1 MALFFFRPIFK
12 SAKLKLQKP
21 LTADIVGV
29 PLPDID
35 SSEALEKAR
44 EAAELSEQL
53 AQQAK
58 DAANLAETCAESAA
72 EFSAQVLTEAE
83 KAVPYISVS
92 TIETEYAKGN
102 ATEANSTII
111 EKVLVA
117 EILLLEGE
125 NSLYKNLKTGLWAAL
140 NNANQAVRAT
150 YAATSPANAQI
161 EARKASDEV
170 RQFDTHFPLINVS
183 RYNREAFMW
192 DLENK
197 AKDVNTTIQEQIR
210 TATSHFDEAQNANQR
225 AAGELSSAESILADA
240 ENKLALAEE
249 QRAIAS
255 SAVEEAKTQVLIAQ
269 LALEASDNDA
279 AVEIYVQSA
288 IDALENA
295 EKFADEAQTNV
306 ANAEVEVEIAKQHL
320 ELIEDA
326 LVDAEKA
333 TTDAENILSAAG
345 LNLNAQSE
353 LVSNFSAGI
362 PVIIAE
368 MSQEI
373 VNLTTEISSARN
385 SAFRAQE
392 HAAAMALET
401 TQTTSTSTVPQL
413 EFENGDTTTTT
424 TTTTTVPPSAAPG
437 PTGFRVD
444 HTYLLTAVNVSWEAS
459 LTTTDSGV
467 SSLEVWTVESPSS
480 CSATSKC
487 PVSTF
492 VVNTAGFFIIDGMTQ
507 GQGMWKNYLAFNYL
521 SPGSNV
527 LPKILPFCCKS
538 GGGGG
543 GGNLP
548 MGVNWCKSVGVFC
561 SEAVKWCKSWAAL
574 GGFFKKMQLKT
585 LTSFWAALGFQ
596 RG

>member
-12 SAKLKLQKP
+12 SAKLKLQKS

-53 AQQAK
+53 AQQAE

-150 YAATSPANAQI
+150 YAATSPASAQI
-161 EARKASDEV
+161 EANKTSDAV
-170 RQFDTHFPLINVS
+170 RQFDTNFPLINAS
-183 RYNREAFMW
+183 RNSREAFMW

-197 AKDVNTTIQEQIR
+197 ANDLNTGIQEKIT
-210 TATSHFDEAQNANQR
+210 TAAFHFDAAQNANQK
-225 AAGELSSAESILADA
+225 AARELSFAESILADA
-240 ENKLALAEE
+240 ENKLSLAEE
-249 QRAIAS
+249 QRALAS
-255 SAVEEAKTQVLIAQ
+255 SAVEEAKVQVLIAQ
-269 LALEASDNDA
+269 IALEASDNDA

-295 EKFADEAQTNV
+295 EKFADEAQISV
-306 ANAEVEVEIAKQHL
+306 ANAETEVEVAKQNL
-320 ELIEDA
+320 ELIKDA

-333 TTDAENILSAAG
+333 TTEAEIILSAAR
-345 LNLNAQSE
+345 LNLDAQSE

-385 SAFRAQE
+385 SAIQAQE

-413 EFENGDTTTTT
+413 ESENGDTTTT

-507 GQGMWKNYLAFNYL
+507 GQGM
-521 SPGSNV
+521 
-527 LPKILPFCCKS
+527 
-538 GGGGG
+538 
-543 GGNLP
+543 
-548 MGVNWCKSVGVFC
+548 
-561 SEAVKWCKSWAAL
+561 
-574 GGFFKKMQLKT
+574 
-585 LTSFWAALGFQ
+585 
-596 RG
+596 